1 MTLRPRPDLA
11 WQELDGS
18 VVIVDLDGRVA
29 LGLNASGSL
38 LWRHLCANGREGL
51 ERALG
56 EAFGLSAEAAE
67 RDVQVFVAL
76 LQERGL
82 VVA

>member
-11 WQELDGS
+11 WQELDGA

-38 LWRHLCANGREGL
+38 LWRRLCAHGREGL
-51 ERALG
+51 ERTLTQAY
-56 EAFGLSAEAAE
+56 GLSPEAAE
-67 RDVQVFVAL
+67 KDVQAFVAL

-82 VVA
+82 VEA